1 VSITVDIKVLSGGAS
16 EQTLEIAEGTTYED
30 LLEMVDINQETAI
43 VLKDGQAVPLDGM
56 VTSGNL
62 TILRTVSGG

>member
-1 VSITVDIKVLSGGAS
+1 VSITVHIKVLSGGAS

-43 VLKDGQAVPLDGM
+43 VLKDGHAVPLDGM